1 MEMHA
6 SLDDSKVDKLVV
18 NACIS
23 PITITTRNSQIFLPF
38 TFTSVY
44 LVFV

>member
-38 TFTSVY
+38 IFVY